1 MFRYLKLFIFSI
13 ILLILLIPAWMSSL
27 ALYDYK
33 FNSWPPDFFKD
44 YEHLI
49 EGDYD
54 PDDEI
59 RIIKQYCL
67 DNDNFGRKLN
77 DCIDSELHVMG
88 VYAVSLEA
96 SPYMISIFGGI
107 FILYLLFYIWWL
119 RRNFFKNV

>member
-13 ILLILLIPAWMSSL
+13 ILLILLIPTWMSSL
-27 ALYDYK
+27 AFYDYK

-49 EGDYD
+49 EGDYG

-59 RIIKQYCL
+59 RIIEQYCL
-67 DNDNFGRKLN
+67 DNDNFGRNLN

-88 VYAVSLEA
+88 FYAVSLEA
-96 SPYMISIFGGI
+96 SPYMISIFGGV
-107 FILYLLFYIWWL
+107 FILYLLFYIRWL
-119 RRNFFKNV
+119 RRNLFK

>member
-27 ALYDYK
+27 AFYDYK

-77 DCIDSELHVMG
+77 DCIDSELRYG
-88 VYAVSLEA
+88 GLCSLT
-96 SPYMISIFGGI
+96 
-107 FILYLLFYIWWL
+107 
-119 RRNFFKNV
+119 